1 MDEIIIQAKTGNQSA
16 IEQLVSRYKALI
28 RSLANRFYLV
38 GGDKD
43 DLLQEGMLGLFY
55 AINYYDEDKGSFPS
69 FVQLCVLRQIL
80 DAVKRDK
87 GVGQIPLSNYVE
99 LDIVANSFDALNSPL
114 DNLLRKEYSE
124 KVAQV
129 INEKL
134 TPFEKQVLVFFA
146 DGYSY
151 DDIANKTNKSYK
163 AVDGAL
169 QRARR
174 KLLSYKE

>member
-1 MDEIIIQAKTGNQSA
+1 MDEIIKLAKEGNQSA
-16 IEQLVSRYKALI
+16 IEQLVSSYKGLI

-55 AINYYDEDKGSFPS
+55 AITYYEEDKGSFPS

-80 DAVKRDK
+80 DAVKHDN
-87 GVGQIPLSNYVE
+87 GVGQMPLSNYVE
-99 LDIVANSFDALNSPL
+99 LDVVANSFDALNSPL

-124 KVAQV
+124 KVARV

-134 TPFEKQVLVFFA
+134 TPFEKQVLLYFA

-151 DDIANKTNKSYK
+151 DDIAAKTDKSYK

-169 QRARR
+169 QRARK

>member
-1 MDEIIIQAKTGNQSA
+1 MDEIIKQAKEGNQSA
-16 IEQLVSRYKALI
+16 MEQLVNSYKGLI

-80 DAVKRDK
+80 DAVKRDNGAK
-87 GVGQIPLSNYVE
+87 QKALSNYVE
-99 LDIVANSFDALNSPL
+99 LDVAANLTDEVNSPL
-114 DNLLRKEYSE
+114 DNLLQKEYSA
-124 KVAQV
+124 KVATV
-129 INEKL
+129 INENL
-134 TPFEKQVLVFFA
+134 TPFEKKVLLMFA

-151 DDIANKTNKSYK
+151 DDIADKTNKSYK

-169 QRARR
+169 QRARK

>member
-1 MDEIIIQAKTGNQSA
+1 MDEIIKQAKDGNQSA
-16 IEQLVSRYKALI
+16 IEQLVNSYKGLI
-28 RSLANRFYLV
+28 RSLANRYYLV

-55 AINYYDEDKGSFPS
+55 AITYYDEDKGSFPS

-80 DAVKRDK
+80 DAVKRDN
-87 GVGQIPLSNYVE
+87 GVNQKPLSNYVK
-99 LDIVANSFDALNSPL
+99 LDNALIFSEDANSPL
-114 DNLLRKEYSE
+114 DNLLRKEYSL

-134 TPFEKQVLVFFA
+134 TPFEKQVLTMFS

-151 DDIANKTNKSYK
+151 DDIADKTNKSYK

>member
-1 MDEIIIQAKTGNQSA
+1 MDELLKQAKNGNQSA
-16 IEQLVSRYKALI
+16 IEQLVNSYKGLI
-28 RSLANRFYLV
+28 RSLANRYYLV

-55 AINYYDEDKGSFPS
+55 AITYYDEDKGSFPS
-69 FVQLCVLRQIL
+69 FVQLCVLRQIY
-80 DAVKRDK
+80 DAVKRDN
-87 GVGQIPLSNYVE
+87 GVKQKPLANFVE
-99 LDIVANSFDALNSPL
+99 LEEVGDLTCATSPL
-114 DNLLRKEYSE
+114 ESLLRKEYAE
-124 KVAQV
+124 KVSSV

-134 TPFEKQVLVFFA
+134 TPLEKQVLMYFA

-151 DDIANKTNKSYK
+151 DDIAAKTNKSYK

>member
-1 MDEIIIQAKTGNQSA
+1 MDEILKLAKEGNPGA
-16 IEQLVSRYKALI
+16 IEQLVSSYKGLI
-28 RSLANRFYLV
+28 RSLANRYYLV

-55 AINYYDEDKGSFPS
+55 AITYYDEDKGSFPS

-80 DAVKRDK
+80 DAVKHDK

-99 LDIVANSFDALNSPL
+99 LDVVANSFDALNSPL

-124 KVAQV
+124 KVARV

-134 TPFEKQVLVFFA
+134 TPLEKQVLLYFA

-151 DDIANKTNKSYK
+151 DDIAVKTDKSYK

-169 QRARR
+169 QRARK

>member
-1 MDEIIIQAKTGNQSA
+1 MDEIIKLAKEGNQGA
-16 IEQLVSRYKALI
+16 IEQLVSSYKGLI

-55 AINYYDEDKGSFPS
+55 AITYYDEDKGSFPS

-87 GVGQIPLSNYVE
+87 GVGQMPLSNYVE
-99 LDIVANSFDALNSPL
+99 LSVAANLLEDTSGPL
-114 DNLLRKEYSE
+114 DSLLKKEYAE
-124 KVAQV
+124 KVSRV
-129 INEKL
+129 IDEKL
-134 TPFEKQVLVFFA
+134 TPFEKHVLLYFA

-151 DDIANKTNKSYK
+151 DDIAARTNKSYK